1 MNECEITRDLIPG
14 YADEVLSPSGREYV
28 EAHTADCPECMDILE
43 KAKATVVTGNVAEN
57 VKAKK
62 PFKRVNF
69 KKIIII
75 SASAL
80 LGLVLIIFAPF
91 AINDANSGYYNLNR
105 LFGNDPYQGI
115 LNEGIRQNNNKILEV
130 TGYDC
135 EDILVLSDFYPYTM
149 YSHGYSSRIYSTFLS
164 PDEKRYLIY
173 VEGKLTGIGTYKI
186 SEFIISGENE
196 NGSLSVINSDGG
208 LYCVAEKYSDYSDEI
223 ILTQW
228 GAGTYQSRIIE
239 LADKDSFIARK
250 TNEYAEYWTLE
261 QATEMAKTDWE
272 QEVIFFENE
281 LERDLRTLREEYKLP
296 EEVIEKW
303 MSYAE

>member
-28 EAHTADCPECMDILE
+28 EAHTADCPECMAILE
-43 KAKATVVTGNVAEN
+43 KTKATVVTGNVAEN
-57 VKAKK
+57 VNAKK

-80 LGLVLIIFAPF
+80 LAVMIVFFGVF

-115 LNEGIRQNNNKILEV
+115 IDEAIRQNSGKVLEV
-130 TGYDC
+130 TGYDY
-135 EDILVLSDFYPYTM
+135 EEFKQYAEF
-149 YSHGYSSRIYSTFLS
+149 SSSTFMYMGIQTKMFLTYKS
-164 PDEKRYLIY
+164 LESQKYYMIFVKGCP
-173 VEGKLTGIGTYKI
+173 TGIGTYRI
-186 SEFIISGENE
+186 DEFVISGENE
-196 NGSLSVINSDGG
+196 NGSVAIINSNGE
-208 LYCVAEKYSDYSDEI
+208 LFCHAEIYNDYRGEITDTEYDVGKYSDY
-223 ILTQW
+223 
-228 GAGTYQSRIIE
+228 
-239 LADKDSFIARK
+239 LAQDKDSFIADRIK
-250 TNEYAEYWTLE
+250 EYADYWTLD
-261 QATEMAKTDWE
+261 QATEMAKSDWE
-272 QEVIFFENE
+272 
-281 LERDLRTLREEYKLP
+281 RDVKFREDNRQSILKSLREEYKIP